1 MRPFLVA
8 VLALALA
15 APALASEEHPTPAE
29 LESELVCPVC
39 ESTLDTSNAP
49 VAIRMKEIIRERI
62 AQGRTKSEIK
72 DELVAQFG
80 TGVLATPPKEGF
92 DLIAWVL
99 PLLGLAVGAAAVGVL
114 AWRWSRRD
122 GDDGGEGG
130 VGTGAGELD
139 PDLERRLDRE
149 LARFE

>member
-1 MRPFLVA
+1 MTKLLIGL
-8 VLALALA
+8 LALALA

-49 VAIRMKEIIRERI
+49 VAIRMKEIIRQRI

-72 DELVAQFG
+72 AELVAQFG

-99 PLLGLAVGAAAVGVL
+99 PLLGLAIGAAAVGVL
-114 AWRWSRRD
+114 AWRWSRR
-122 GDDGGEGG
+122 GDDDDDGSARADGPP
-130 VGTGAGELD
+130 LD

-149 LARFE
+149 LAHFE